1 MIPQQKNKI
10 SINLM
15 ESIESETSIDSP
27 DKEFA
32 NLDLNDLDISNDKP
46 EQKDSE
52 KYYDKDSSRMEE
64 TSEKTTSKTSN
75 STQNKSPHIIES
87 ISIPQIRVPMLD
99 LTKAKLQYDS
109 DDSKKI
115 EGNKNSRTDGIEI
128 KPPQVKVSPT
138 TSAGSDIKSP
148 RYDFNKPWS
157 SPLSTFKPLNKAVIA
172 PLKTSDSVTSLGF
185 GLTSPRLDGV
195 ILSQGKSTDN
205 VVVVYQFESQ
215 ENIPKPIKSPLI
227 PDVAA
232 RDMMERNK
240 VDERRRLE
248 LSLQKQLETIRAEFA
263 AKERKMRADLQ
274 VELREAEEKFVTE
287 KRVRLA
293 DKTERHKIEM
303 EEVSLSF

>member
-27 DKEFA
+27 DKEYA
-32 NLDLNDLDISNDKP
+32 NLDLNDLDISNDQL

-52 KYYDKDSSRMEE
+52 IEQDKDSSRMEE
-64 TSEKTTSKTSN
+64 TSEKTTSRTSN
-75 STQNKSPHIIES
+75 STPNKSPHVIES
-87 ISIPQIRVPMLD
+87 ISIPQKGVPMLD

-109 DDSKKI
+109 DDSKKL
-115 EGNKNSRTDGIEI
+115 EGSKNSRTDSLEI
-128 KPPQVKVSPT
+128 KPPQIKVSPT
-138 TSAGSDIKSP
+138 PSAGSDLKSP

-157 SPLSTFKPLNKAVIA
+157 SPLSTFKSQNKAIIA
-172 PLKTSDSVTSLGF
+172 PLKTSDSATSFGL

-215 ENIPKPIKSPLI
+215 DNLPRPIKSPLI

-248 LSLQKQLETIRAEFA
+248 LSLQKELETIRAEFA
-263 AKERKMRADLQ
+263 AKERKMKAALQ
-274 VELREAEEKFVTE
+274 EQLREAEEKFVAE

-293 DKTERHKIEM
+293 EQTERHKIEM
-303 EEVSLSF
+303 EKVSLL